1 MVLALKDF
9 DFVVAVVQFPSRA
22 RLFAT
27 YGHTGLPY
35 PSLSPRVW
43 SDSCPLNQ

>member
-27 YGHTGLPY
+27 YGL
-35 PSLSPRVW
+35 
-43 SDSCPLNQ
+43 